1 MNDTDKNA
9 GHGSAAASLGAHSK
23 DNDKANRASI
33 SDTAQSY
40 AHQAREGLEH
50 AGEKAREGM
59 ERVGEKARD
68 IAGSAREAVATQ
80 GARAAD
86 QAQQMMRDQPMMM
99 LAITGVACFALGVL
113 LGGRR

>member
-23 DNDKANRASI
+23 DADKGNRPSM
-33 SDTAQSY
+33 SDTAQDY
-40 AHQAREGLEH
+40 AHQAREGLER

-59 ERVGEKARD
+59 ERAGEKARD
-68 IAGSAREAVATQ
+68 MAGSAREAVATQ

-86 QAQQMMRDQPMMM
+86 HAQQMMRDQPMMT
-99 LAITGVACFALGVL
+99 LAITGVTCFALGVL
-113 LGGRR
+113 FAGRR